1 MYAHNTCPY
10 SRVALDGI
18 LLCEAYGRCRGSEL
32 KDMNAKERT
41 RAVDAPKQVR
51 DRKRPLKVWVTAK
64 ERTDIEIRAAGAGLS
79 VSAYLRA
86 TGMNHP
92 LKSVYDLAAVEELAK
107 VGADLGRLGGLL
119 KLWLA
124 TKRGEGAPALDVDR
138 LLRETRE
145 LQAEMLKVMGRV

>member
-1 MYAHNTCPY
+1 MDSNEQAVLVDVP
-10 SRVALDGI
+10 
-18 LLCEAYGRCRGSEL
+18 
-32 KDMNAKERT
+32 KE
-41 RAVDAPKQVR
+41 VR

-64 ERTDIEIRAAGAGLS
+64 ERTDIETRAAGAGLS

-86 TGMNHP
+86 AGMHHQ

-124 TKRGEGAPALDVDR
+124 TKKGEGAPALEVDR

-145 LQAEMLKVMGRV
+145 LQAKMLKVMGRV